1 VQSLRETLQQLA
13 AVIASNDENVPLA
26 TNFAGQLKALLDSI
40 TAKTQSNQAVNQGAV
55 QEDNAEGVQTA
66 TPNKA
71 TVDSVSATK
80 DAATQ
85 TAVVIQ
91 EPRKSVQA
99 LRDPIWRFNSAEV
112 TETEAVNS
120 QAAAVTSAAGSGEA
134 SQSGSQPAWTFMQN
148 DVTAN
153 TDLTTSKPALPAQVP
168 VQQFASQMEKF
179 LVKQFQ
185 LIQGNGTSEAKLSL
199 TPEHLGQ
206 VDIRIVMQNGQLIA
220 QFVTEN
226 PAARDL
232 LENQM
237 SQLRA
242 ALNGQGL
249 QVERL
254 EVVQQPANSAS
265 TTFMHQEQRHSNA
278 RNGNG
283 NNGSGNGDAIEDPA
297 VFAAELERNS
307 SLKEFGYGSSINV
320 TA

>member
-1 VQSLRETLQQLA
+1 
-13 AVIASNDENVPLA
+13 
-26 TNFAGQLKALLDSI
+26 
-40 TAKTQSNQAVNQGAV
+40 
-55 QEDNAEGVQTA
+55 
-66 TPNKA
+66 
-71 TVDSVSATK
+71 
-80 DAATQ
+80 
-85 TAVVIQ
+85 
-91 EPRKSVQA
+91 
-99 LRDPIWRFNSAEV
+99 
-112 TETEAVNS
+112 
-120 QAAAVTSAAGSGEA
+120 
-134 SQSGSQPAWTFMQN
+134 M
-148 DVTAN
+148 
-153 TDLTTSKPALPAQVP
+153 
-168 VQQFASQMEKF
+168 
-179 LVKQFQ
+179 KQFQ
-185 LIQGNGTSEAKLSL
+185 LIQGNGTSEAKLTL

-206 VDIRIVMQNGQLIA
+206 VDIRIVMQNGQLTA

-265 TTFMHQEQRHSNA
+265 TAFMHQEQRHSNA

-283 NNGSGNGDAIEDPA
+283 NNGNGNGDAIEDPA